1 MCGDSPNL
9 VCKGSVAAFKGTYI
23 GITVPCIVRGREEN
37 TVALVSY
44 WGALCLHTAP
54 TETYFLS
61 KGRNFGNT
69 SSSSLVPL
77 VVISDLYFVYAYV
90 VVYLLLVLVA
100 LVVSF
105 ITVHPIVVI
114 FVNTYVVYPNL
125 LRLIKKW
132 SLPIHPP
139 SSQPYRSFQLVSE
152 PRLFIKGLTTRRV
165 WKMMR
170 EFPVHKPRAWT

>member
-1 MCGDSPNL
+1 MVKLHGPVGILQALCGDSPNL
-9 VCKGSVAAFKGTYI
+9 VCKGSVAAFKGTYS

-37 TVALVSY
+37 TVALVAY

-69 SSSSLVPL
+69 SSSSLIPL
-77 VVISDLYFVYAYV
+77 VVISNLYFVYAYV
-90 VVYLLLVLVA
+90 VIFLLLVLVA
-100 LVVSF
+100 IVASF

-114 FVNTYVVYPNL
+114 FVNPYVVYPNL

-139 SSQPYRSFQLVSE
+139 P
-152 PRLFIKGLTTRRV
+152 
-165 WKMMR
+165 
-170 EFPVHKPRAWT
+170 

>member
-1 MCGDSPNL
+1 MWSCPNL
-9 VCKGSVAAFKGTYI
+9 VCKGSVAAFKGTYS

-37 TVALVSY
+37 TVALVAF

-69 SSSSLVPL
+69 SSSPSVPL
-77 VVISDLYFVYAYV
+77 VVISNLYFVFAFTSDYI
-90 VVYLLLVLVA
+90 LLVLIG
-100 LVVSF
+100 LVGSF
-105 ITVHPIVVI
+105 YRGHLFVI
-114 FVNTYVVYPNL
+114 LFVNPYSVYLNL
-125 LRLIKKW
+125 LGLIKKW
-132 SLPIHPP
+132 SLSIHPP

-165 WKMMR
+165 WKAKR
-170 EFPVHKPRAWT
+170 ELIMGNPRPWT

>member
-1 MCGDSPNL
+1 MVKLRGLVGSLQALCGVCPNL
-9 VCKGSVAAFKGTYI
+9 VCKGSVAAFKGTYS

-37 TVALVSY
+37 TVALVAY

-69 SSSSLVPL
+69 SSSPSVPL
-77 VVISDLYFVYAYV
+77 VVISILYFVFAYACDYI
-90 VVYLLLVLVA
+90 LLVLIA

-105 ITVHPIVVI
+105 FRVHLIVVL
-114 FVNTYVVYPNL
+114 FVNPYIVYLNL

-132 SLPIHPP
+132 SLSIHPP
-139 SSQPYRSFQLVSE
+139 PLANHIDPFNWYQSHVS
-152 PRLFIKGLTTRRV
+152 LLRV
-165 WKMMR
+165 
-170 EFPVHKPRAWT
+170 